1 MMNGEL
7 RIDPLMPADVAI
19 LCRLVRELAEFE
31 HLAHEMVATEVALH
45 AGLFGPAANVEAVL
59 IRVGEDAA
67 GFALWFHNFS
77 TFAGRRGL
85 YLEDLYV
92 RPEFRGRGFGRRMLA
107 HLAALAVERG
117 CARLEWSVLD
127 WNLRAVGFYR
137 AMGAVPMS
145 EWTVFRLSGDAL
157 QALADRS

>member
-1 MMNGEL
+1 MNGEL
-7 RIDPLMPADVAI
+7 RIDPVMPADVAI

>member
-1 MMNGEL
+1 MSSEV
-7 RIDPLMPADVAI
+7 RIERVVPEDVPT
-19 LCRLVRELAEFE
+19 LWHLVRELAEFE
-31 HLAHEMVATEVALH
+31 HLAHEMVATEDSLR

-59 IRVGEDAA
+59 VRDGAEAA

-92 RPEFRGRGFGRRMLA
+92 RPEFRGRGFGRRLLA
-107 HLAALAVERG
+107 HLAAIAVDRD

-127 WNLRAVGFYR
+127 WNRRAIDFYR
-137 AMGAVPMS
+137 AMGAVPLE
-145 EWTVFRLSGDAL
+145 EWTVFRLSGPAL
-157 QALADRS
+157 RSLAESP

>member
-7 RIDPLMPADVAI
+7 RIDPVMPADVAI

>member
-1 MMNGEL
+1 
-7 RIDPLMPADVAI
+7 
-19 LCRLVRELAEFE
+19 
-31 HLAHEMVATEVALH
+31 
-45 AGLFGPAANVEAVL
+45 
-59 IRVGEDAA
+59 
-67 GFALWFHNFS
+67 
-77 TFAGRRGL
+77 
-85 YLEDLYV
+85 
-92 RPEFRGRGFGRRMLA
+92 MLA